1 MLEAEGAVEGEYA
14 GAVSGVEVGQRVI
27 HLFRALAVLQLVHH
41 LQHHLADAAVVHAL
55 ALGDGVIVG
64 DQREAVEIQPFFETA
79 EVIVEQFP
87 KHLQILQ
94 DEQIDRPLRSR
105 LLLADQREGILVGHE
120 QPGQITVPQI
130 AVESAFGRQIEQRLD
145 LGVDPVD
152 QFVFRC
158 ASFIELANDAAQ
170 LTEDAVS
177 GEPAVDD
184 ETGVFLIHR

>member
-1 MLEAEGAVEGEYA
+1 M
-14 GAVSGVEVGQRVI
+14 
-27 HLFRALAVLQLVHH
+27 
-41 LQHHLADAAVVHAL
+41 
-55 ALGDGVIVG
+55 
-64 DQREAVEIQPFFETA
+64 
-79 EVIVEQFP
+79 
-87 KHLQILQ
+87 
-94 DEQIDRPLRSR
+94 
-105 LLLADQREGILVGHE
+105 GHE

-152 QFVFRC
+152 QFVFRR
-158 ASFIELANDAAQ
+158 ASFIELADDAAQ